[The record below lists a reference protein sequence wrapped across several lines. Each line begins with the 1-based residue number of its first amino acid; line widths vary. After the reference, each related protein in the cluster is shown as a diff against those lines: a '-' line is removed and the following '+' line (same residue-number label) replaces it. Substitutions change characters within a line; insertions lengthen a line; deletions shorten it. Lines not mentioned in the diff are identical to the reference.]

1 MNYIISRLIAVSKK
15 TGIVFKTGFKLFR
28 KSKKEIII
36 RNSSGKI
43 IKKPSNLPPE
53 IPGLDKGLLYSA
65 NFKYT
70 QSDCGTKLR
79 KRNNAGE
86 TSVTNYSIRYHLLT
100 IPLGVSV
107 IKDFFSKSITSK
119 VSKK

>member
-1 MNYIISRLIAVSKK
+1 MNYIISRLIAFSKK

-36 RNSSGKI
+36 VNPSGKI

-53 IPGLDKGLLYSA
+53 IPGLDKSLLYSA

-70 QSDCGTKLR
+70 QADCGTKLWKR
-79 KRNNAGE
+79 KNTGE
-86 TSVTNYSIRYHLLT
+86 ISMKNYSIRYQLLT

-107 IKDFFSKSITSK
+107 VKDFFSKSITSK
-119 VSKK
+119 VNKK